1 MYEKEKRM
9 EKKIILTIDDEPHI
23 LELLEYN
30 LTKAGYKVLRAETGE
45 KGLEVLRSA
54 QVDLVLLDCMLPGM
68 DGMEVLREIRAD
80 LQLSLLPVM
89 MLTAKGDE
97 IDKVLGLELGADDYL
112 SKPFS
117 LRELEARVKA
127 LLRRSALTHRGTQP
141 KEQFQS
147 GGLVVNHEAREVTLQ
162 GTPVILSRKEYELL
176 HMLIT
181 HPNQVFT
188 REQLLEQIWGYDY
201 FGETRTV
208 DVHIRSLRKK
218 LEKNPEQPEYIRTVR
233 GIGYKF
239 VK

>member
-1 MYEKEKRM
+1 MKETSM
-9 EKKIILTIDDEPHI
+9 EKKVILTIDDEPHI

-30 LTKAGYKVLRAETGE
+30 LAKAGYKVLRAETGE

>member
-1 MYEKEKRM
+1 M
-9 EKKIILTIDDEPHI
+9 EKKVILTIDDEPHI

-30 LTKAGYKVLRAETGE
+30 LAKAGYKVLRAETGE

>member
-1 MYEKEKRM
+1 M
-9 EKKIILTIDDEPHI
+9 EKKVILTIDDEPHI

-30 LTKAGYKVLRAETGE
+30 LAKAGYKVLRAETGE

-89 MLTAKGDE
+89 MLTAKGEE

-127 LLRRSALTHRGTQP
+127 LLRRSALTYRETQP
-141 KEQFQS
+141 KEQLQT

-162 GTPVILSRKEYELL
+162 GTPVMLSRKEYELL

-181 HPNQVFT
+181 HANQVFT

>member
-1 MYEKEKRM
+1 M
-9 EKKIILTIDDEPHI
+9 EKKVILTIDDEPHI

-30 LTKAGYKVLRAETGE
+30 LAKAGYKVLRAETGE
-45 KGLEVLRSA
+45 KGLEVLRSV